1 MDGQSLNP
9 RRRTDRSSHE
19 SRLGKQD
26 EYYGTG
32 DWDDDMDPDTRRS
45 AMNRMSNRR
54 DLEEDY

>member
-9 RRRTDRSSHE
+9 RRRTDRYAHD

-32 DWDDDMDPDTRRS
+32 DGDDDMDPDTRRS
-45 AMNRMSNRR
+45 VMNRMSNRQY
-54 DLEEDY
+54 LEEDY